1 MFWFDFPRK
10 AKNNFPSLR
19 AYHKSHTCKHKKF
32 DIDSFIVFYFIKG
45 EFIMKKYIPFWVLS
59 ACVLIS
65 SAAYAANSETVIQTD
80 SHWNKQAIKPIHI
93 EHPQVTILRITIPAG
108 EKLSMHK
115 HPILNIGY
123 LTKGELTVRSEDG
136 GVLVLHPGDPIVELV
151 DIWHYGE
158 STGSEDAEIVVT
170 YVGDK
175 EDPLSI
181 AKK

>member
-1 MFWFDFPRK
+1 MRRYMQYLF
-10 AKNNFPSLR
+10 L
-19 AYHKSHTCKHKKF
+19 T
-32 DIDSFIVFYFIKG
+32 VG
-45 EFIMKKYIPFWVLS
+45 VL
-59 ACVLIS
+59 LS
-65 SAAYAANSETVIQTD
+65 SGAYAANSETVIQTD

-93 EHPQVTILRITIPAG
+93 DHPQITMLRITIPAG
-108 EKLSMHK
+108 EKLAMHK

-175 EDPLSI
+175 ENPLSI
-181 AKK
+181 AKE

>member
-1 MFWFDFPRK
+1 MRRYMQYLF
-10 AKNNFPSLR
+10 L
-19 AYHKSHTCKHKKF
+19 T
-32 DIDSFIVFYFIKG
+32 VG
-45 EFIMKKYIPFWVLS
+45 VL
-59 ACVLIS
+59 LS
-65 SAAYAANSETVIQTD
+65 SEAYAANSETVIQTD

-93 EHPQVTILRITIPAG
+93 DHPQITMLRITIPAG
-108 EKLSMHK
+108 EKLAMHK
-115 HPILNIGY
+115 HTILNIGY

-175 EDPLSI
+175 ENPLSI
-181 AKK
+181 AKE

>member
-1 MFWFDFPRK
+1 MRRYMQYLF
-10 AKNNFPSLR
+10 L
-19 AYHKSHTCKHKKF
+19 T
-32 DIDSFIVFYFIKG
+32 VG
-45 EFIMKKYIPFWVLS
+45 VL
-59 ACVLIS
+59 LS
-65 SAAYAANSETVIQTD
+65 SEAYAANSETVIQTD

-93 EHPQVTILRITIPAG
+93 DHPQITMLRITIPAG
-108 EKLSMHK
+108 EKLAMHK

-175 EDPLSI
+175 ENPLSI
-181 AKK
+181 AKE

>member
-1 MFWFDFPRK
+1 MLQFLFLV
-10 AKNNFPSLR
+10 AGAL
-19 AYHKSHTCKHKKF
+19 
-32 DIDSFIVFYFIKG
+32 
-45 EFIMKKYIPFWVLS
+45 L
-59 ACVLIS
+59 S

-93 EHPQVTILRITIPAG
+93 DHPQITMLRITIPAG

-123 LTKGELTVRSEDG
+123 LTKGELTVSSENG
-136 GVLVLHPGDPIVELV
+136 EVLVLHPGDPIVELV

-181 AKK
+181 AKE